1 MKDKHLVPNIV
12 QMYEYGP
19 SVLALQSSSQDLP
32 SFPPVVPKHFILVRI
47 HYTLYYVSPW
57 ARLDP
62 PAAVLVLVP
71 GAPRHVS
78 VSG

>member
-32 SFPPVVPKHFILVRI
+32 SFPPVVPKKVILVRI
-47 HYTLYYVSPW
+47 HFILCVTLGQVRSPSCC
-57 ARLDP
+57 P
-62 PAAVLVLVP
+62 GP
-71 GAPRHVS
+71 GA
-78 VSG
+78 GCA